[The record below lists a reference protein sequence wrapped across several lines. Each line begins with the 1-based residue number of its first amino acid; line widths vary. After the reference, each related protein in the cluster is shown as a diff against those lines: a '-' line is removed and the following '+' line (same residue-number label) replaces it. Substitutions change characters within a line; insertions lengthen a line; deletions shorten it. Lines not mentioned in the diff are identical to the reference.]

1 VIKPSFEK
9 ILLASR
15 WLLAP
20 FYIALIFALLA
31 LLGKVGTRVYDLA
44 TQFFGLNEE
53 AVLLSAL
60 GVVDLTLEA
69 SLIVIVIISGYAN
82 FVSRIDSSDHRG
94 WPHWIA
100 DIDFSELKV
109 KLLASIVA
117 ISAIKLLEAF
127 MEVDH
132 STDRAL
138 GWQTGILVTFVACA
152 LLLALADRI
161 GNRPNGE
168 P

>member
-117 ISAIKLLEAF
+117 IS
-127 MEVDH
+127 
-132 STDRAL
+132 DRAL